1 MQNNIKE
8 VPMERFKV
16 EAYGIMNLDNKLK
29 KQIKQEF
36 HYFKN
41 QILYNF
47 IRYTKSQFKKIA
59 FIF

>member
-8 VPMERFKV
+8 VPMERFNV
-16 EAYGIMNLDNKLK
+16 EAYGIMNLDNKLE

-41 QILYNF
+41 QI
-47 IRYTKSQFKKIA
+47 
-59 FIF
+59 